1 MRRTRPIDPARGTGT
16 ARPSSGLLTEM
27 TATADQRR
35 ARMTALCG
43 ALILVI
49 ALAAVL
55 LPEVGRSSGALVVGE
70 MLLIAG
76 LLEVVAATGRRAA
89 RLPSTLAGVITMAAG
104 AMFLAREETRFL
116 PNITVITF
124 WLLLRAGLLVAAT
137 LQGHESAVR
146 RWTGLAAATDLVL
159 AVILILGLPLASII
173 VALFGTTSD
182 LVASFSW
189 ILGLSFAAT
198 GAMLLQ
204 IANCEREGA
213 A

>member
-1 MRRTRPIDPARGTGT
+1 
-16 ARPSSGLLTEM
+16 
-27 TATADQRR
+27 
-35 ARMTALCG
+35 
-43 ALILVI
+43 
-49 ALAAVL
+49 
-55 LPEVGRSSGALVVGE
+55 
-70 MLLIAG
+70 
-76 LLEVVAATGRRAA
+76 
-89 RLPSTLAGVITMAAG
+89 
-104 AMFLAREETRFL
+104 MFLAREETRFL

-137 LQGHESAVR
+137 LQGHGSVVR
-146 RWTGLAAATDLVL
+146 RWTGLAAATDFVL

-189 ILGLSFAAT
+189 ILGLSFLAT

-204 IANCEREGA
+204 IAACEREGA